1 LTVRLK
7 RVAHHLCNQ
16 TAYGTRAN
24 SSEPGSPA
32 LDSASWRS
40 PKHSNFSRAQKKKK
54 KKKKT
59 QIFFKPKMSLSA
71 GRKAA
76 AASAPKLPAL
86 LARLRAYPDDPV
98 LPLKQKDASGA
109 RVPVREVLSRC
120 AAEAKL
126 KPAEIAAEMEA
137 ARGLMESR
145 WLHTVR
151 DGGDGIDPR
160 IHSELQ

>member
-1 LTVRLK
+1 VSRTICAIKPHTAHVQTLPNPVLQLSTPPAGDPQSTQIS
-7 RVAHHLCNQ
+7 VA
-16 TAYGTRAN
+16 R
-24 SSEPGSPA
+24 
-32 LDSASWRS
+32 
-40 PKHSNFSRAQKKKK
+40 KKKKK